1 MSKKGLTDD
10 EIEQA
15 SREPNRIVWWTI
27 EVEWA
32 DGTRQTLSEIPN
44 YVAKEVDAYLTEL
57 EEEQAS

>member
-15 SREPNRIVWWTI
+15 SKEPNRIVWWTI

-32 DGTRQTLSEIPN
+32 DGTRQEISEIPN

-57 EEEQAS
+57 EEEQA